1 MTKNSGRILLVDD
14 DRQTRLKL
22 ARDLAGGGFAVS
34 EAAGGRAALDML
46 RSERF
51 DLVLLDILMPEV
63 DGYAVLEQMKADEA
77 TRDIPVVI
85 ISAVEN
91 PEDVEKCMTMGAKDY
106 LTKPVDAATLNACVA
121 KALGD

>member
-1 MTKNSGRILLVDD
+1 MTENSGRILLVDD

-22 ARDLAGGGFAVS
+22 ARDLEGGGFAVS

-63 DGYAVLEQMKADEA
+63 DGYAVLEQMKADQA

-91 PEDVEKCMTMGAKDY
+91 TEDVEKCMTMGAEDY
-106 LTKPVDAATLNACVA
+106 LTKPVDAATFNACVA

>member
-1 MTKNSGRILLVDD
+1 MTEKSGRILLVDD

-22 ARDLAGGGFAVS
+22 ARDLEGGGFAVS

-91 PEDVEKCMTMGAKDY
+91 PEDVEKCMTMGAEDY

-121 KALGD
+121 KSLGD

>member
-1 MTKNSGRILLVDD
+1 MTEDQSHVLLVDD

-22 ARDLAGGGFAVS
+22 TRDLEGGGFAVS
-34 EAAGGRAALDML
+34 QADGGGAALEML
-46 RSERF
+46 QSESF

-63 DGYAVLEQMKADEA
+63 DGYAVLAEMKANEV

-91 PEDVEKCMTMGAKDY
+91 QDNVERCLQLGAKDY
-106 LTKPVDAATLNACVA
+106 LTKPVDAATLTARVS
-121 KALGD
+121 KSLET

>member
-1 MTKNSGRILLVDD
+1 MTEDQGRILLVDD

-22 ARDLAGGGFAVS
+22 ARDLEDGGYAVS
-34 EAAGGRAALDML
+34 QADGGRAALDML
-46 RSERF
+46 QSEPF

-91 PEDVEKCMTMGAKDY
+91 PEDVEKCMTMGARDY

-121 KALGD
+121 KALED

>member
-1 MTKNSGRILLVDD
+1 MTENSGRILLVDD

-22 ARDLAGGGFAVS
+22 ARGLEGGGFAVS

-63 DGYAVLEQMKADEA
+63 DGYAVLEQMKADQA

-85 ISAVEN
+85 ISAVE
-91 PEDVEKCMTMGAKDY
+91 KGAS
-106 LTKPVDAATLNACVA
+106 LAWQ
-121 KALGD
+121 

>member
-1 MTKNSGRILLVDD
+1 MTENSGRILLVDD

-22 ARDLAGGGFAVS
+22 VRDLGGGGFAVS
-34 EAAGGRAALDML
+34 QADGGQAALDML
-46 RSERF
+46 QSERF

-91 PEDVEKCMTMGAKDY
+91 PEDVEKCMTMGAVDY

-121 KALGD
+121 KILGG